1 MKRSWEIISDNLRRP
16 DGVWAGSQP
25 SIPKDERSG
34 SLMHTA
40 IMAKALPFIEASAKA
55 ELAGSIK
62 AQPRIHFTALP
73 TFCVSSV
80 AIVAGRNKDILS

>member
-1 MKRSWEIISDNLRRP
+1 
-16 DGVWAGSQP
+16 
-25 SIPKDERSG
+25 
-34 SLMHTA
+34 MHTA
-40 IMAKALPFIEASAKA
+40 ITAKALPFIEASAKA